1 MTADQQPTVFLVDDD
16 EPVRQ
21 AVSLLLRSAGL
32 PCETF
37 ASGDEFLAA
46 FDPARPGCLVVDMR
60 MPGMSG
66 LDLQARLQEA
76 GHAIPVIVITG
87 HGDVPAAVRALK
99 QGAVDFIEKPF
110 NEQIL
115 LDAVNKAV
123 ARDRESRSRRH
134 DLERCRERLDALT
147 EREREVMDLVVDG
160 QPNKIIADRLA
171 LSVKTVE
178 YHRGNVMAKLLVE
191 SVADLVKLV
200 LKAGDRDA

>member
-115 LDAVNKAV
+115 LDAVNRAL
-123 ARDRESRSRRH
+123 ARDRESRSHRH

-147 EREREVMDLVVDG
+147 EREREVMNLVVDG

-178 YHRGNVMAKLLVE
+178 YHRGNVMAKLQVE

-200 LKAGDRDA
+200 LKAGDRAP